1 MSKLI
6 AQMRTEFT
14 AAMKS
19 GDALRRDTLRTI
31 VGEVE
36 AVAIRQNKPA
46 TDEMAFGVIRK
57 TIEGNVE
64 SLGHLPKTDPRHDK
78 LTQEN
83 FILAAYLP
91 VMLTLD
97 QVLIALTDAKQ
108 DIIDAKS
115 DGQATGVAM
124 KVLKTKQ
131 LAVDGNTVTQAV
143 KQIRTS

>member
-6 AQMRTEFT
+6 EQMRAEFT

-19 GDALRRDTLRTI
+19 GDALRRDTLRTV
-31 VGEVE
+31 VGEAE
-36 AVAIRQNKPA
+36 AVAIRQNKPV
-46 TDEMAFGVIRK
+46 TDEMVFGVIRK

-64 SLGHLPKTDPRHDK
+64 SLAHLPKTDPRHDK
-78 LTQEN
+78 LTQES
-83 FILAAYLP
+83 FILTAYLP
-91 VMLTLD
+91 VVLTLD
-97 QVLIALTDAKQ
+97 QVLVELVGVAA
-108 DIIDAKS
+108 DITAAKS

-124 KVLKTKQ
+124 KALKAKQ